1 MKNVHYLSINPD
13 KPIFHKNI
21 HVFFSKY
28 HDIHVGNTLLV
39 DDTLYKSM
47 FNEPFNAIFLQSFH
61 NSNKDNT
68 YLLWV
73 ILLYLKPFHCF
84 EFRQSLW

>member
-1 MKNVHYLSINPD
+1 MKNVHSLSINLD

-21 HVFFSKY
+21 NVFFSKY
-28 HDIHVGNTLLV
+28 HDTHVGNTLLV
-39 DDTLYKSM
+39 DDTLYKNM

-61 NSNKDNT
+61 NSNKDDN

-73 ILLYLKPFHCF
+73 ILLYLKPFHRSKF
-84 EFRQSLW
+84 GQSLW